1 MQDDAPLVAVIDDDA
16 ATCRAVSRLL
26 DAVGYRVRTYTNPR
40 DYLDELDVAP
50 PICVLVDI
58 LMPEFDGL
66 ALLREMRHSGSDVPA
81 VFMTG
86 TGHVPTVV
94 EAMKEGALDL
104 LSKPFTADALCATI
118 ARATDSSRRV
128 HGERRDLVD
137 LWRQVEKLTP
147 REAEVAA
154 LVACGLLNK
163 HVAMRIG
170 TKEKTVKV
178 HRGRVMQKLQAPSLA
193 ELVRM
198 VDRLFSEQAPFVKL
212 DGVEA
217 RRPRAADIITD
228 VISRERSQSQ
238 KQV

>member
-58 LMPEFDGL
+58 LMPEVDGL

-128 HGERRDLVD
+128 HGERRGVPPARAAAPLVRHAEYAD
-137 LWRQVEKLTP
+137 APP
-147 REAEVAA
+147 RFLDAKGE
-154 LVACGLLNK
+154 
-163 HVAMRIG
+163 AMR
-170 TKEKTVKV
+170 
-178 HRGRVMQKLQAPSLA
+178 
-193 ELVRM
+193 
-198 VDRLFSEQAPFVKL
+198 FS
-212 DGVEA
+212 
-217 RRPRAADIITD
+217 RPGY
-228 VISRERSQSQ
+228 SHF
-238 KQV
+238 